1 MPKHIVVRDSNY
13 DPSPTVHDSAGENT
27 TENND
32 QTRTNDIP
40 TSYSND
46 DQEEGQDELIISD
59 SESAKDRPQE
69 VPQLRRST
77 RERRPST
84 RYDPDEYVTLIDEGE
99 PQS

>member
-1 MPKHIVVRDSNY
+1 MNKRIIRSRDVVFFKGQTTEDLKKKTPEHMVVRDSAY

-46 DQEEGQDELIISD
+46 DREEGQDESIISD
-59 SESAKDRPQE
+59 SESA
-69 VPQLRRST
+69 
-77 RERRPST
+77 
-84 RYDPDEYVTLIDEGE
+84 
-99 PQS
+99 